1 MNKALEIPS
10 TEGFSELAPHVSEM
24 QRFSRVFFKRWVVVF
39 GLVILLLVFVA
50 AIFAPWLA
58 PYDPYEIAVG
68 GSLEQPSAQ
77 HWLGT
82 DLLGRDSL
90 SRLIYG
96 SRISLAVGFITVTIA
111 SIIGIS
117 LGMLAGYLGGLF
129 YSIIMRA
136 VDTLMCFPGLI
147 LIIFLSSILGNGLR
161 NVIIALSI
169 STVAGYIRVMC
180 GLTLS
185 LRENDYIK
193 AEQAI
198 GASNLRVMLRHI
210 LPNAL
215 SPLIVLATMQLG
227 TLILAEAA
235 LGFLG
240 MGIVPP
246 EAAWGSMVND
256 SYKYLQSSP
265 VLCIAPGV
273 AIFLVVFSFNMVGD
287 GLRDAL
293 DPRLRGLI

>member
-1 MNKALEIPS
+1 MSIETSDVTTISEI
-10 TEGFSELAPHVSEM
+10 APRVSEFN
-24 QRFSRVFFKRWVVVF
+24 RFTRVFFKRWVVVL

-50 AIFAPWLA
+50 AIFAAWIA
-58 PYDPYEIAVG
+58 PYDPYKIATG
-68 GSLEQPSAQ
+68 KALEQPSAK

-82 DLLGRDSL
+82 DLIGRDTL
-90 SRLIYG
+90 SRVIYG
-96 SRISLAVGFITVTIA
+96 SRTALEVGFITVAVA

-117 LGMLAGYLGGLF
+117 LGLLAGFSGGWF
-129 YSIIMRA
+129 YIIIMRA

-147 LIIFLSSILGNGLR
+147 LFMFLSAMLGNGVR

-169 STVAGYIRVMC
+169 GTVAQYVRVMC

-185 LRENDYIK
+185 LKQNDYIM
-193 AEQAI
+193 AEVAS
-198 GASNLRVMLRHI
+198 GASSLRTMLRHI
-210 LPNAL
+210 LPNAFP
-215 SPLIVLATMQLG
+215 PLIVLMTMQLG

-246 EAAWGSMVND
+246 MAAWGSMVNE
-256 SYKYLQSSP
+256 SYVYLQTNP
-265 VLCIAPGV
+265 WLCFAPGI
-273 AIFLVVFSFNMVGD
+273 AIFLVVFAFNMVGD

-293 DPRLRGLI
+293 DPRLRGLL

>member
-1 MNKALEIPS
+1 MAVVTGNAAMIPEKAPRV
-10 TEGFSELAPHVSEM
+10 SELR
-24 QRFSRVFFKRWVVVF
+24 RFIRIFFKRWVVIV
-39 GLVILLLVFVA
+39 GLIILFLVLFT
-50 AIFAPWLA
+50 AIFAPLLA
-58 PYDPYEIAVG
+58 PYGPYEIATG
-68 GSLEQPSAQ
+68 MSLELPSEQ

-96 SRISLAVGFITVTIA
+96 SRIALAVGFITVAIA

-117 LGMLAGYLGGLF
+117 LGMLAGYAGGTP
-129 YSIIMRA
+129 YMIIMRA
-136 VDTLMCFPGLI
+136 VDTLMCFPGFI
-147 LIIFLSSILGNGLR
+147 LLMFLASVLGNGLR

-169 STVAGYIRVMC
+169 GTIAGYVRVMC

-185 LRENDYIK
+185 LKQNDYIM
-193 AEQAI
+193 AEKSI
-198 GASNLRVMLRHI
+198 GASNIRTMLIHI
-210 LPNAL
+210 LPNAFP
-215 SPLIVLATMQLG
+215 PLIVLMTMQLG
-227 TLILAEAA
+227 TLILAEAG

-246 EAAWGSMVND
+246 EAAWGSMVNE
-256 SYKYLQSSP
+256 SYVYLQSNP
-265 VLCIAPGV
+265 WLCFAPGI

-293 DPRLRGLI
+293 DPRLRGLL

>member
-68 GSLEQPSAQ
+68 GSLEQPSSQ

-117 LGMLAGYLGGLF
+117 LGMLAGYLGGL
-129 YSIIMRA
+129 
-136 VDTLMCFPGLI
+136 CFPGLI